1 MNTGIT
7 SLSKLP
13 EIGAAYPFHGMEVP
27 FAVATLVF
35 FLGFIAWQVAMES
48 KHHKAIIGSFTAS
61 PAE

>member
-1 MNTGIT
+1 MNTGLT

-13 EIGAAYPFHGMEVP
+13 EIAAAYPFPGYEVA
-27 FAVATLVF
+27 FSLVVAAF
-35 FLGFIAWQVAMES
+35 FVAFIIFQIGMES

>member
-1 MNTGIT
+1 MNTGLT

-13 EIGAAYPFHGMEVP
+13 EITAAYPFAGYEVA
-27 FAVATLVF
+27 FALVVAAFFVAFIVF
-35 FLGFIAWQVAMES
+35 QIGMES

>member
-1 MNTGIT
+1 MSTGIT

-13 EIGAAYPFHGMEVP
+13 EVTTVYPFAGLEVP
-27 FAVATLVF
+27 FALITLGFVVL
-35 FLGFIAWQVAMES
+35 FLGWQFVMEA

>member
-1 MNTGIT
+1 MNTGLT

-13 EIGAAYPFHGMEVP
+13 EITAMYPFHGYEVP
-27 FAVATLVF
+27 FAIAVAVF
-35 FLGFIAWQVAMES
+35 FVTFIVYQIGMES

>member
-7 SLSKLP
+7 TLSKLP
-13 EIGAAYPFHGMEVP
+13 EITAAYPFPGLEVP
-27 FAVATLVF
+27 FAVAILGFFLVF
-35 FLGFIAWQVAMES
+35 LGWQIAMEA

>member
-13 EIGAAYPFHGMEVP
+13 EVTAVYPFHGMEVA
-27 FAVATLVF
+27 FSLGILGLFVV
-35 FLGFIAWQVAMES
+35 FLGSLLVMEA
-48 KHHKAIIGSFTAS
+48 KHHKAIIGNFTAS